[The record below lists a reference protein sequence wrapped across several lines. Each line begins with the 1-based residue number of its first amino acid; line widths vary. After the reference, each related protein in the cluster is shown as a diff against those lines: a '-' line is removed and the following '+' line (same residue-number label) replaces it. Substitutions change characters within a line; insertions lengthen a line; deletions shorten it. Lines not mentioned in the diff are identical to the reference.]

1 MREFL
6 RPRFVG
12 TVAKGRVAAGEVAVR
27 RGDEQ
32 KPPLFAEAEAGDDF
46 AVPVYVAVVEIAELA
61 PPLAN
66 ELEETTTR
74 VVIVLVR
81 LQVGGEVLDA
91 FREDRHLDLRGA
103 GIRRVDGVV
112 PYQFG
117 FALFSQQP
125 SLRSSFAY
133 R

>member
-1 MREFL
+1 M
-6 RPRFVG
+6 
-12 TVAKGRVAAGEVAVR
+12 R

-32 KPPLFAEAEAGDDF
+32 RPPLFAEAEASDYF
-46 AVPVYVAVVEIAELA
+46 AVAVDVAVVEIAELT

-66 ELEETTTR
+66 KLEEATTR
-74 VVIVLVR
+74 VIVVLVR
-81 LQVGGEVLDA
+81 LQVRGEVLDA
-91 FREDRHLDLRGA
+91 LREDRHLDLRGA
-103 GIRRVDGVV
+103 GIRRVDGKV
-112 PYQFG
+112 PNQFG